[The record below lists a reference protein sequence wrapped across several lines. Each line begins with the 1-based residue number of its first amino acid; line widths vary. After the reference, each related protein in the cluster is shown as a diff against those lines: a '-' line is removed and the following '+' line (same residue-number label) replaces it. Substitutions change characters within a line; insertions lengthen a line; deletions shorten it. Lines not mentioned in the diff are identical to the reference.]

1 MRKKSIVLIVA
12 MVLTV
17 VLIGCGGDS
26 SSSEKKTE
34 ESVAED
40 IKSTDS
46 DISSVENEVVSKAD
60 TEQITDTSEENTEP
74 ETEETVEEPK
84 QEEQEYVEVVGDDVR
99 IRSSASTDSN
109 DNIIGKA
116 KKGEKYVKI
125 GTEEDWTKLS
135 VNGNDGFIKTEFVK
149 AISKEEFEAKAKAD
163 EPTKGVNDNAPASE
177 ASTASTTEAAKTQDN
192 SAEQLAQQQQ
202 ALLEQQQ
209 AVLAQQQQEALLA
222 QQAAAQ
228 NTASAESSGGSG
240 TWENTQLS
248 ASGTVYITPT
258 GKKYH
263 YDKECAGPNAI
274 PKNISEVSAYD
285 PCKTCVLK

>member
-34 ESVAED
+34 ETVAED

-60 TEQITDTSEENTEP
+60 TPEITDTSEENTKP
-74 ETEETVEEPK
+74 EKEEALEESK
-84 QEEQEYVEVVGDDVR
+84 EEEYIEVVGDDVR

-116 KKGEKYVKI
+116 KKGEKYVKT
-125 GTEEDWTKLS
+125 GDEEDWTKLS
-135 VNGNDGFIKTEFVK
+135 VNGNEGFIKTEFVK
-149 AISKEEFEAKAKAD
+149 SISKEEFEAKAKAD
-163 EPTKGVNDNAPASE
+163 EPTKSVNDNAPASE

-209 AVLAQQQQEALLA
+209 AVLAQQQQQEALLA